1 MADLLRLGLACNEE
15 CLYCPVVD
23 EKEKFELSS
32 EDAKRKIALLADG
45 GCGGL
50 TFTGGEPTIRKDLTE
65 LIGFAKEKQ
74 VADIEIQ
81 TNGILLADPAY
92 VRRLSRAGLD
102 CAIVSL
108 NSSDKKTSEY
118 LTQTRDSFERTVCA
132 IGNILSEGMRAAV
145 AVVVTSRNCA
155 GLAELIG
162 FTREKFGEPVPF
174 CINFLRPNPRAVRNG
189 LAISLAD
196 AKPHLEAAF
205 SILHKSKVPF
215 LVEGIPICYMKGYGR
230 YNKESPKK
238 AVRYIDKVVDIT
250 NLDAYLNSGLKA
262 KGAQCANCRSGDSCA
277 GVWTEYAQI
286 FGTNGLDPIGPSYT
300 GTRS

>member
-1 MADLLRLGLACNEE
+1 VADLLRLGLACNEE

-23 EKEKFELSS
+23 EKNKFELSTD
-32 EDAKRKIALLADG
+32 DAKKKIAHLAGG
-45 GCGGL
+45 GCRCL
-50 TFTGGEPTIRKDLTE
+50 TFTGGEPTLRKDLAE

-74 VADIEIQ
+74 ISYIEIH
-81 TNGILLADPAY
+81 TNGILLADTAY
-92 VRRLSRAGLD
+92 VRRLARAGLD

-108 NSSDKKTSEY
+108 NSSDKETSEY
-118 LTQTRDSFERTVCA
+118 LTHTNDSFERTVCG
-132 IGNILSEGMRAAV
+132 IGNILSEGMRAVV

-155 GLAELIG
+155 GLPELMG

-189 LAISLAD
+189 LAISLEA

-215 LVEGIPICYMKGYGR
+215 LVEGIPICYMKGYER
-230 YNKESPKK
+230 YNNERPKK
-238 AVRYIDKVVDIT
+238 AVRFIDKVVDIT

-262 KGAQCANCRSGDSCA
+262 KGAQCANCHSGSSCA
-277 GVWTEYAQI
+277 GVWTEYARI
-286 FGTNGLDPIGPSYT
+286 FGTSGLAPISPACT